1 MENKKATKVNKV
13 DLISY
18 LILAIACMAV
28 AISYWNRGKS
38 YFLIWIFFWGSIINI
53 VFLFIELQKH
63 KIGPKSRL
71 IVRLILLAIYVI
83 VAVFIIIT

>member
-1 MENKKATKVNKV
+1 MENKQTMKVNKF

-28 AISYWNRGKS
+28 AISYGIRGKS

-53 VFLFIELQKH
+53 IFLFMELLKQK
-63 KIGPKSRL
+63 ISPKSLL
-71 IVRLILLAIYVI
+71 IVRLILVAIYVI
-83 VAVFIIIT
+83 VGVIIIFI

>member
-1 MENKKATKVNKV
+1 MENKKAMKVNKV

-18 LILAIACMAV
+18 LILAIACMVV

-38 YFLIWIFFWGSIINI
+38 YLLIWIFFWGSIINI
-53 VFLFIELQKH
+53 IFLFMELLKP
-63 KIGPKSRL
+63 KISPKSLL

-83 VAVFIIIT
+83 GAVIIIFI

>member
-1 MENKKATKVNKV
+1 MENKQTMKVNKF

-28 AISYWNRGKS
+28 AISYGIRGKS

-53 VFLFIELQKH
+53 IFLFMELQKP
-63 KIGPKSRL
+63 KIGSKSIL
-71 IVRLILLAIYVI
+71 IVRLILLAIFVI
-83 VAVFIIIT
+83 VGVIIIIV

>member
-1 MENKKATKVNKV
+1 MENKKAMKVNKI

-28 AISYWNRGKS
+28 AISYWNTGKS
-38 YFLIWIFFWGSIINI
+38 YFLIWIFFWGSIINTI
-53 VFLFIELQKH
+53 FLFMELLKP
-63 KIGPKSRL
+63 KIRPKSIL

-83 VAVFIIIT
+83 GAVIIVFI